1 VSSTAFELVIKPRK
15 GWQPIDLSE
24 LWSYRELLGFFI
36 WRDVKIRY
44 KQTLLGGLW
53 ALLQPLIGML
63 VFSLVF
69 NRVANFQGDGSPY
82 ALFVFSGLVPW
93 TFFTNA
99 VGMASNSLVGNENM
113 IRKIYFPRVLIPLG
127 SVGALGL
134 DMFIGLVFTAGLM
147 AYYRWP
153 VTSNLLWL
161 LPCLLCAFLTS
172 SGMGLILAALNVQF
186 RDVKYV
192 VPFVTQMALFL
203 TPVIYPVSHF
213 PAQYRFL
220 LALNPMAG
228 IVECFRYAF
237 LGTQVSWP
245 LIWSSFGEAVAIF
258 LLALFVFRRLERS
271 FADVI

>member
-1 VSSTAFELVIKPRK
+1 MAATAIELVIKPRK
-15 GWQPIDLSE
+15 GWQPVDLGE
-24 LWSYRELLGFFI
+24 LWRYRELLGFFI

-53 ALLQPLIGML
+53 ALLQPLIGMV
-63 VFSLVF
+63 VFSVVF

-99 VGMASNSLVGNENM
+99 VSLASNSLTGNENM

-127 SVGALGL
+127 MIGALGL
-134 DMFIGLVFTAGLM
+134 DMLISLGFTAALM

-153 VTSNLLWL
+153 VTTNLLWL
-161 LPCLLCAFLTS
+161 PVCLLGVFLTS
-172 SGMGLILAALNVQF
+172 SGLGLILAALNVQY

-213 PAQYRFL
+213 PERYRLL
-220 LALNPMAG
+220 LAINPMSG
-228 IVECFRYAF
+228 IVESFRFAL

-245 LIWSSFGEAVAIF
+245 LIWSAYGEAIAIF
-258 LLALFVFRRLERS
+258 LLALFFFRRLERS
-271 FADVI
+271 FADII